1 VPQKHASFL
10 RGDKSG
16 LAAIDPGQLVQNA
29 GGAIARLGLLQLT
42 SADGFDKGEASWH
55 LELSLIHDDA
65 IEIVSLSIER
75 NPRHGTCGGEDQWI
89 LNLAVDTPR
98 LGCIEIRV
106 STFREGVSVCFWAGS
121 EKTSLL
127 VEREFDRLRTAMKQ
141 HGVGN
146 FHLFSQHG
154 KANTN
159 ESYEDSKPNIEIT
172 A

>member
-1 VPQKHASFL
+1 MWIIRKSFKTI
-10 RGDKSG
+10 R
-16 LAAIDPGQLVQNA
+16 
-29 GGAIARLGLLQLT
+29 
-42 SADGFDKGEASWH
+42 
-55 LELSLIHDDA
+55 
-65 IEIVSLSIER
+65 
-75 NPRHGTCGGEDQWI
+75 EDQWI